1 MARQCPHV
9 GLPNSSIKGPVSL
22 STSAR
27 EGSIDAYVS
36 FIAMW
41 MQAAYYSV
49 AARIS
54 RRLQNEAGS
63 SWKQI
68 LRLPTILRAWALR
81 RVGKDEQDGSA
92 YICIPA
98 IT

>member
-41 MQAAYYSV
+41 MQAA
-49 AARIS
+49 
-54 RRLQNEAGS
+54 
-63 SWKQI
+63 
-68 LRLPTILRAWALR
+68 
-81 RVGKDEQDGSA
+81 
-92 YICIPA
+92 
-98 IT
+98 